1 MPGICCAVGC
11 DNSRQRNPGLQFVSI
26 PKDLDRRKNGWP
38 PSEGTTGSRHLTPDC
53 AVNTLFRLF
62 AHTSAGQRQRS
73 IYATSRFEHT
83 QQMKRKRTET
93 LVPDSDHETVA
104 PSSTS
109 DATGLDITLVE
120 QVECVKDDHNYSQ
133 AILSSGIVE
142 PCSNAA
148 CQATVKALTNECARL
163 RAEVNCLKDKVNVLS
178 FNEEAFKGNYEMV
191 QELTGLPS
199 YAKMMVVFGFLS
211 GFVKA
216 GLTDSLS

>member
-1 MPGICCAVGC
+1 MAAIRRDHWQPTS
-11 DNSRQRNPGLQFVSI
+11 NSRLCSQHFVSGRTNDNPMSPDYI
-26 PKDLDRRKNGWP
+26 P
-38 PSEGTTGSRHLTPDC
+38 S
-53 AVNTLFRLF
+53 LF

-93 LVPDSDHETVA
+93 LVPHSDHETVA

-120 QVECVKDDHNYSQ
+120 QLRYCGTMLKCSLPSYSQ
-133 AILSSGIVE
+133 GIDKRV
-142 PCSNAA
+142 C
-148 CQATVKALTNECARL
+148 TI
-163 RAEVNCLKDKVNVLS
+163 NCLKDKVNVLS
-178 FNEEAFKGNYEMV
+178 FNEEAFKGNDEMV

-216 GLTDSLS
+216 